1 MKSLLIERL
10 VLLVLVGVFSGC
22 APTGGGASERQ
33 VARGLQGTSESPTST
48 GSPAEYVEANASSRG
63 EQSTSRTALRPGL
76 DGPAV
81 ARAAS
86 DAAEAPKPQDPDWT
100 MSFQPNG
107 SVVIMHQGVP
117 VAHNE
122 YVTWVEQAKWV
133 GTRFEAKTLSSGGT
147 ILTGAIPAL
156 DLEAKGEIRRLADN
170 ELGYEYRF
178 RANKSHHGIKG
189 AVLVWKFDLNS
200 PTFEG
205 KVADPVLLENQTGWM
220 WQVGANQSIVVRF
233 ERPLDKIIFERNNKN
248 DVRTFLIA
256 DELEPGTRQ
265 VNFTVQLP
273 EGGRIVPSSADR
285 YGSSDMTGWFSDAWS
300 WDGSPVDLSFLNAGQ
315 RPAGRH
321 GLIKADGDQL
331 VFEDGTSVRFWGCN
345 VSASALFATP
355 RENVVRQAHRLSQL
369 GFNLVRLMHV
379 DAPWSPN
386 IFDKSQK
393 NTRRIDPKA
402 IDNVDWSIRCLK
414 AEGIYVWLELNY
426 GRSLTENDGVTVGFD
441 EIKRSRAGMA
451 GFSYFNQDLRRLMQE
466 FQHQFLDH
474 VNRYTRLAYKDDPAV
489 VGVLITNE
497 NDLTTHYGNVMLPD
511 KNNPAHNA
519 LFNKEYKEFARKT
532 GLPQDRV
539 WRTWEPGPSKLFL
552 NDMEHRF
559 NEFMIE
565 DLRRLGVRAP
575 LATTDAWGNPS
586 QFNLPSLTDG
596 DIIDVHSY
604 GDAESLSANPRYEQN
619 FISWIALRRFRIN
632 RCP

>member
-1 MKSLLIERL
+1 MLRRE
-10 VLLVLVGVFSGC
+10 V
-22 APTGGGASERQ
+22 AQSERQ

-133 GTRFEAKTLSSGGT
+133 GTRFEAKTLSSGGAV
-147 ILTGAIPAL
+147 LTGAIPAL

-273 EGGRIVPSSADR
+273 EGGRIVPSEC
-285 YGSSDMTGWFSDAWS
+285 GSLWFLGH
-300 WDGSPVDLSFLNAGQ
+300 DG
-315 RPAGRH
+315 
-321 GLIKADGDQL
+321 L
-331 VFEDGTSVRFWGCN
+331 V
-345 VSASALFATP
+345 
-355 RENVVRQAHRLSQL
+355 
-369 GFNLVRLMHV
+369 
-379 DAPWSPN
+379 
-386 IFDKSQK
+386 
-393 NTRRIDPKA
+393 
-402 IDNVDWSIRCLK
+402 
-414 AEGIYVWLELNY
+414 
-426 GRSLTENDGVTVGFD
+426 
-441 EIKRSRAGMA
+441 
-451 GFSYFNQDLRRLMQE
+451 
-466 FQHQFLDH
+466 
-474 VNRYTRLAYKDDPAV
+474 
-489 VGVLITNE
+489 
-497 NDLTTHYGNVMLPD
+497 
-511 KNNPAHNA
+511 
-519 LFNKEYKEFARKT
+519 
-532 GLPQDRV
+532 
-539 WRTWEPGPSKLFL
+539 
-552 NDMEHRF
+552 
-559 NEFMIE
+559 
-565 DLRRLGVRAP
+565 
-575 LATTDAWGNPS
+575 
-586 QFNLPSLTDG
+586 
-596 DIIDVHSY
+596 
-604 GDAESLSANPRYEQN
+604 
-619 FISWIALRRFRIN
+619 
-632 RCP
+632 